1 MNPKHRRAYE
11 SLMKVLTGD
20 DEVTVGEVVSD
31 CPFPLGALVNCVVK
45 GISPIDAD
53 RDVDMMIRLRKTIRS
68 ADRLVISVEFG
79 QFLNLTGEVQ
89 WGRLLSDFAADDWTY
104 NLIFTYWYHHY
115 TRQEKILQDTMKAME
130 TDHLAAYDNLRMEND
145 AAKEDMDA
153 RVAAVRHSYKMQMEA
168 VQQELGTGKAN
179 IDKFKGRL
187 RDGFIGD
194 VRLSNAVR
202 QSIIKALDK
211 ETEEWAAAAQIVAD
225 NAEDSDTDDRT
236 PAQQAGHKLEEYL
249 ATERP
254 SNQP

>member
-20 DEVTVGEVVSD
+20 EEVTVGEVVSD

-53 RDVDMMIRLRKTIRS
+53 RDVDMMIRLRKTIRV

-79 QFLNLTGEVQ
+79 QFLHLTGSVQ
-89 WGRLLSDFAADDWTY
+89 WGRLLSDFSVDDWTY
-104 NLIFTYWYHHY
+104 NLIFTYWHHHY
-115 TRQEKILQDTMKAME
+115 TRQEKFLQATMKAME

-153 RVAAVRHSYKMQMEA
+153 RVAAIRHSYKMQIEA
-168 VQQELGTGKAN
+168 VQQELGAGKAN

-211 ETEEWAAAAQIVAD
+211 DEAEWAASSVGIDVPTD
-225 NAEDSDTDDRT
+225 TNVEDD
-236 PAQQAGHKLEEYL
+236 QA
-249 ATERP
+249 
-254 SNQP
+254 

>member
-11 SLMKVLTGD
+11 SLMRVLVGD
-20 DEVTVGEVVSD
+20 PELDVTSALVEG
-31 CPFPLGALVNCVVK
+31 PYPLGELTNSVVK
-45 GISPIDAD
+45 AISPIDAD

-68 ADRLVISVEFG
+68 ADRLVISVDFG

-89 WGRLLSDFAADDWTY
+89 WGRLLSEFAADDWTY
-104 NLIFTYWYHHY
+104 NLIFTYWHHHY

-145 AAKEDMDA
+145 TAKEDMDA
-153 RVAAVRHSYKMQMEA
+153 RVAALRHTYKMQIEA

-179 IDKFKGRL
+179 VDKFKGRL

-211 ETEEWAAAAQIVAD
+211 G
-225 NAEDSDTDDRT
+225 AEMEVEDDPQDT
-236 PAQQAGHKLEEYL
+236 LEDKYPEMN
-249 ATERP
+249 ER
-254 SNQP
+254 S